1 MMLLLRSE
9 GHPCRLLIVT
19 SPPDLNSKH
28 IENHWKKNLIL
39 CRISVDIYTILYYNR
54 IRDMGTIRI
63 ICIILSLA
71 VLPAVVYAA
80 DEARGDQS
88 LDVLADDLKF
98 QNGLGFLKIK
108 KYDKALETFNEYLE
122 IYYNGTHRH
131 EVYRHIAEIYFNR
144 MEYLKA
150 VDKYRA
156 LYEEFSNTE
165 SGIEAY
171 FNIGLCYIKMG
182 NEKKAAEIFN
192 DIVENHADSAYR
204 QQAELQLSMIDI
216 LQE

>member
-1 MMLLLRSE
+1 
-9 GHPCRLLIVT
+9 
-19 SPPDLNSKH
+19 
-28 IENHWKKNLIL
+28 
-39 CRISVDIYTILYYNR
+39 
-54 IRDMGTIRI
+54 MGTIRI
-63 ICIILSLA
+63 LCIIISLIG
-71 VLPAVVYAA
+71 LPAALIAA
-80 DEARGDQS
+80 DDTNEGQT

-98 QNGLGFLKIK
+98 QNGVGFLKIK

-131 EVYRHIAEIYFNR
+131 EVYRHIAEIHFNR

-156 LYEEFSNTE
+156 LYEEYSNTE

-171 FNIGLCYIKMG
+171 FNIGICHIKMG
-182 NEKKAAEIFN
+182 NEKKATEIFN

>member
-1 MMLLLRSE
+1 
-9 GHPCRLLIVT
+9 
-19 SPPDLNSKH
+19 
-28 IENHWKKNLIL
+28 
-39 CRISVDIYTILYYNR
+39 
-54 IRDMGTIRI
+54 MGTIRMI
-63 ICIILSLA
+63 FIILALVA
-71 VLPAVVYAA
+71 MPAVTRAA
-80 DEARGDQS
+80 DDMNEGQN
-88 LDVLADDLKF
+88 LDALADDLKF
-98 QNGLGFLKIK
+98 QNGIGFLKIK

-122 IYYNGTHRH
+122 IFYNGTHRH
-131 EVYRHIAEIYFNR
+131 EVYRYIAEIYFNR

-165 SGIEAY
+165 SGVEAY
-171 FNIGLCYIKMG
+171 FNIGVCYIKMG

-204 QQAELQLSMIDI
+204 QQAELQLNMIDI

>member
-1 MMLLLRSE
+1 
-9 GHPCRLLIVT
+9 
-19 SPPDLNSKH
+19 
-28 IENHWKKNLIL
+28 
-39 CRISVDIYTILYYNR
+39 
-54 IRDMGTIRI
+54 MGAIRI
-63 ICIILSLA
+63 ILIVILSL
-71 VLPAVVYAA
+71 VLMPGVIQAA
-80 DEARGDQS
+80 DDQNEGQS
-88 LDVLADDLKF
+88 LDALADDLKF
-98 QNGLGFLKIK
+98 QNGIGFLKIK
-108 KYDKALETFNEYLE
+108 KYAKALETFNEYLE
-122 IYYNGTHRH
+122 IYHNGTHRH

-144 MEYLKA
+144 MEYMKA
-150 VDKYRA
+150 IDNYRA

-171 FNIGLCYIKMG
+171 FNIGLCHIKMG

>member
-1 MMLLLRSE
+1 MGPIRIF
-9 GHPCRLLIVT
+9 LI
-19 SPPDLNSKH
+19 
-28 IENHWKKNLIL
+28 IL
-39 CRISVDIYTILYYNR
+39 CLTG
-54 IRDMGTIRI
+54 M
-63 ICIILSLA
+63 
-71 VLPAVVYAA
+71 PAGLYAA
-80 DEARGDQS
+80 DEIRDGQS
-88 LDVLADDLKF
+88 LDALADDLKF

-122 IYYNGTHRH
+122 IFQNGTHRH
-131 EVYRHIAEIYFNR
+131 EAYRHIAEIYFNR

-165 SGIEAY
+165 SGVEAY
-171 FNIGLCYIKMG
+171 YNIGLCYIKMG

-192 DIVENHADSAYR
+192 DIVENHAESAYR